1 MPVRRLVFSAFR
13 CRHSVSKS
21 NELAGDAAESVTE
34 PTGKETYT
42 RLLGYAKPHWKR
54 LVVASVCMVGFATTD
69 AAFAALMQPLLD
81 GGFNAEGTRAP
92 WVVPLAVLGLFLFR
106 GIAGFISTYQ
116 MEWVGGR
123 VIAQLRSALFDKYL
137 SLTTSHYDQTTSGE
151 LISRLTYNVQMVSN
165 AASKAITVLIR
176 DSITIVALLSLMAW
190 HSWRL
195 TLAFMLVGP
204 LLGMLIAYVSRRFR
218 RISRNIQSAMGDM
231 THVASEAIEGQ
242 REVKVFGG
250 QSHERSRFEIVN
262 EHNFRLNLKETATR
276 AASAPLIHFL
286 VAIAL
291 AIIMYYASLQGTKA
305 HLSVGEF
312 VSFLTAMLLL
322 FQPLKALSDLNAVIQ
337 RGIAAGESV
346 FSLLDT
352 PSEPDTGTD
361 SLAGPISGISYNNVH
376 FQYASAPAPVVQ
388 GVSFEIGAGET
399 VALVGRSG
407 SGKTTIAQLLARLYE
422 MDSGEILINGKDL
435 RQYSLSSLRS
445 QMAYVGQQV
454 TLFND
459 TVAANIAYGLEHCS
473 PEAIEEAAKAANA
486 HEFISQ
492 MSDGYDTWVGD
503 NGVLLSGGQRQ
514 RIAIARA
521 LLKQSPI
528 LILDEATSALDA
540 ESERLVQDGLTNLM
554 RDRTTMVIAHRL
566 STIENANRILVLEK
580 GQLIESG
587 THRELIASGGHYAK
601 LHGLQFSGGG

>member
-1 MPVRRLVFSAFR
+1 M
-13 CRHSVSKS
+13 SKS
-21 NELAGDAAESVTE
+21 NSRARGRTAVADLPS
-34 PTGKETYT
+34 GKETYK

-54 LVVASVCMVGFATTD
+54 LVLASVCMVGFALTD
-69 AAFAALMQPLLD
+69 ATFAALMQPLLD
-81 GGFNAEGTRAP
+81 GGFQEGSDRAP
-92 WVVPLAVLGLFLFR
+92 WMVPVAVLALFLFR
-106 GIAGFISTYQ
+106 GVAGFISTYQ

-123 VIAQLRSALFDKYL
+123 VIAKLRAALFDKYL
-137 SLTTSHYDQTTSGE
+137 SLPTAHYDQTTGGE

-176 DSITIVALLSLMAW
+176 DSITVVALLSLMAW

-195 TLAFMLVGP
+195 TLAFLLVGP
-204 LLGMLIAYVSRRFR
+204 LLGLLITYVSRRFR

-231 THVASEAIEGQ
+231 THVAEEAIEGQ

-250 QSHERSRFEIVN
+250 QQHERARFEIVN
-262 EHNFRLNLKETATR
+262 ERNFRLNLKETATR
-276 AASAPLIHFL
+276 AASTPLIHFL

-291 AIIMYYASLQGTKA
+291 AIIMYYASLQGTQS
-305 HLSVGEF
+305 HLSVGAF
-312 VSFLTAMLLL
+312 VSFLTAMLML

-352 PSEPDTGTD
+352 PSEPDSGQQELVAPITGV
-361 SLAGPISGISYNNVH
+361 SYQAVK

-388 GVSFEIGAGET
+388 GVSFDIGAGET

-422 MDSGEILINGKDL
+422 MDDGEILINGQDI
-435 RQYSLSSLRS
+435 RQYSLSSLRT
-445 QMAYVGQQV
+445 QIAYVGQQV

-459 TVAANIAYGLEHCS
+459 TVAANIAYGLTHIGPDE
-473 PEAIEEAAKAANA
+473 IVKAAKAANA

-492 MSDGYDTWVGD
+492 MSDGYETWVGD

-521 LLKQSPI
+521 LLKQCPI

-554 RDRTTMVIAHRL
+554 RGRTTMVIAHRL
-566 STIENANRILVLEK
+566 STIENANRILVLDK
-580 GQLIESG
+580 GALLESG
-587 THRELIASGGHYAK
+587 THQELLAKGGHYAK
-601 LHGLQFSGGG
+601 LHGLQFSDGASN

>member
-1 MPVRRLVFSAFR
+1 MPHWRRLV
-13 CRHSVSKS
+13 
-21 NELAGDAAESVTE
+21 L
-34 PTGKETYT
+34 
-42 RLLGYAKPHWKR
+42 
-54 LVVASVCMVGFATTD
+54 ASVCMVCFAVTD

-81 GGFNAEGTRAP
+81 GGFGAGSDRAP
-92 WVVPLAVLGLFLFR
+92 WVVPLAVLALFMFR
-106 GIAGFISTYQ
+106 GVAGFISAYQ

-123 VIAQLRSALFDKYL
+123 VIAKLRAALFDKYL
-137 SLTTSHYDQTTSGE
+137 SLPTSHYDQTTGGE

-165 AASKAITVLIR
+165 AASRAITVLIR
-176 DSITIVALLSLMAW
+176 DSITVIALLSLMAY

-204 LLGMLIAYVSRRFR
+204 LIGVVIGYVSRRFR
-218 RISRNIQSAMGDM
+218 RISRNIQTAMGDL
-231 THVASEAIEGQ
+231 THVAEEAIEGQ

-250 QSHERSRFEIVN
+250 QAHERSRFEIVN

-276 AASAPLIHFL
+276 AASTPLIHFL

-291 AIIMYYASLQGTKA
+291 AVIMYYAGLEGTQS
-305 HLSVGEF
+305 HLSVGAF

-322 FQPLKALSDLNAVIQ
+322 FQPLKALSDLNSVIQ

-352 PSEPDTGTD
+352 PSEPDVGTRE
-361 SLAGPISGISYNNVH
+361 LGGVISGISYRDVR
-376 FQYASAPAPVVQ
+376 FKYSSAPGPVVK
-388 GVSFEIGAGET
+388 GVSFDIGAGET

-407 SGKTTIAQLLARLYE
+407 SGKTTLAQLLARLYE
-422 MDSGEILINGKDL
+422 MDGGEIQVNGVDL
-435 RQYSLSSLRS
+435 REYSLESLRA

-459 TVAANIAYGLEHCS
+459 TVAANIAYGLEDCS
-473 PEAIEEAAKAANA
+473 HEEIVEAAKAANA
-486 HEFISQ
+486 DEFISQ
-492 MSDGYDTWVGD
+492 MSDGYNTWVGD

-521 LLKQSPI
+521 LLKQCPI

-554 RDRTTMVIAHRL
+554 RNRTTMVIAHRL
-566 STIENANRILVLEK
+566 STIENANRILVLDQ
-580 GQLIESG
+580 GQLLESG
-587 THRELIASGGHYAK
+587 THRELLASDGHYAK
-601 LHGLQFSGGG
+601 LHGLQFSERPAGK

>member
-1 MPVRRLVFSAFR
+1 MSRNNNAGDGIQPAETPTGAETYRRLLS
-13 CRHSVSKS
+13 
-21 NELAGDAAESVTE
+21 
-34 PTGKETYT
+34 
-42 RLLGYAKPHWKR
+42 YAKPHWRR
-54 LVVASVCMVGFATTD
+54 LVVASVCMVGFAMTD

-81 GGFNAEGTRAP
+81 GGFSSDSGRAP
-92 WVVPLAVLGLFLFR
+92 WVVPLAVLALFFFR
-106 GIAGFISTYQ
+106 GVAGFISTYQ

-123 VIAQLRSALFDKYL
+123 VIAKLRAALFDKYL
-137 SLTTSHYDQTTSGE
+137 SLPTAHYDQTTGGE

-176 DSITIVALLSLMAW
+176 DSITVIALLSLMAW

-204 LLGMLIAYVSRRFR
+204 LLGILIAYVSRRFR
-218 RISRNIQSAMGDM
+218 RISRNIQTAMGDL
-231 THVASEAIEGQ
+231 THVAEEAIEGQ

-250 QSHERSRFEIVN
+250 QAHERARFEIVN

-286 VAIAL
+286 VAVAL
-291 AIIMYYASLQGTKA
+291 AIIMYYASLQGTQS

-346 FSLLDT
+346 FSLLDEA
-352 PSEPDTGTD
+352 SEPDTGRDT
-361 SLAGPISGISYNNVH
+361 LMAPITGIRFNDVQ
-376 FQYASAPAPVVQ
+376 FKYASAPAPVVS
-388 GVSFEIGAGET
+388 GISFEMGAGET

-407 SGKTTIAQLLARLYE
+407 SGKTTLAQLLARLYE
-422 MDSGEILINGKDL
+422 MDAGEIQVNGKDL
-435 RQYSLSSLRS
+435 RQFSLASLRA
-445 QMAYVGQQV
+445 QIAYVGQQV

-459 TVAANIAYGLEHCS
+459 TVAANIAYGVEAAT
-473 PEAIEEAAKAANA
+473 PEMIERAAKAANA

-492 MSDGYDTWVGD
+492 MADGYDTWVGD

-521 LLKQSPI
+521 LLKQCPI

-540 ESERLVQDGLTNLM
+540 ESERLVQDGLNNLM

-566 STIENANRILVLEK
+566 STIENADRILVLEK
-580 GQLIESG
+580 GRLLESG
-587 THRELIASGGHYAK
+587 KHRELLASGGHYAK
-601 LHGLQFSGGG
+601 LHGLQFSHES